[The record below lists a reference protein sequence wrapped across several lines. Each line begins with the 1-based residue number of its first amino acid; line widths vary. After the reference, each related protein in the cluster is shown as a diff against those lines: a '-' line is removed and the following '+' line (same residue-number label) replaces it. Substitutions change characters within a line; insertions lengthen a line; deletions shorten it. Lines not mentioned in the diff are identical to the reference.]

1 MPHTREERCQV
12 PFLRACPGLVLR
24 QRMPDRGRTRAA
36 GRDER
41 LGAAGPKKGLQP
53 AWLLGCWVSRVSL
66 FYDLPAPPL
75 FHLAGYTTI
84 H

>member
-24 QRMPDRGRTRAA
+24 QRMPDRGRTWAA

-41 LGAAGPKKGLQP
+41 LGAAGTKGWARGGPGRAYSLQ
-53 AWLLGCWVSRVSL
+53 GC
-66 FYDLPAPPL
+66 
-75 FHLAGYTTI
+75 
-84 H
+84 

>member
-24 QRMPDRGRTRAA
+24 QRMPDRGRMRAA

-41 LGAAGPKKGLQP
+41 LGAAGPKKGL
-53 AWLLGCWVSRVSL
+53 
-66 FYDLPAPPL
+66 
-75 FHLAGYTTI
+75 
-84 H
+84 